1 MLLGDRDGELGALL
15 MLSRAAWT
23 RAAVGR
29 LSHREAMEGWG
40 VRGSLGSSWGYWGEA
55 SGVSCRFPCD
65 EKSTNLKTFDG
76 GK

>member
-1 MLLGDRDGELGALL
+1 
-15 MLSRAAWT
+15 
-23 RAAVGR
+23 
-29 LSHREAMEGWG
+29 MEGWG

-65 EKSTNLKTFDG
+65 EKSNLKTFDG